1 MKFKSIKH
9 KVLFWFIGII
19 TVILF
24 LFSFLLYSLL
34 ENVIHGDIKIEMEN
48 KTEFIQK
55 NIIQDFNYDKIQLYS
70 TLLDIEFVILKN
82 NEIVYASDHFPLE
95 RIELYKESENRFFI
109 QKTKHNTEDAVLSTK
124 FTEPYKG
131 EVILH
136 LDEVNDLAEEM
147 QEILLYLN
155 PLLLLFLVWV
165 GSNMLDKI
173 LIPIKKLTNTV
184 QNINIS
190 EMPKTIAS
198 TQENNEITQL
208 IHSFN
213 EMVERLQNGIDTL
226 NNFNYDV
233 SHELKTPI
241 TVVNAEIELCLRK
254 NRDREYY
261 ENSMNVIRYE
271 VAQIKKIIDE
281 LFLFTRYS
289 KENIQ
294 ATFKESFL
302 DSILLDVL
310 SKYENNALEKRI
322 HIEIKRIEHI
332 KLQVN
337 PLLINIIFSN
347 LIDNAIK
354 YTNHD
359 KKITIELF
367 SQNNQVCFSIEDQG
381 IGIKKE
387 HLKKITDKFYRVDES
402 RNKNIQGFGLGL
414 SIVKNFVTLHN
425 ANLDIHSTYQKGTRI
440 SINF

>member
-19 TVILF
+19 TFILF

-48 KTEFIQK
+48 KTKFIQK

-95 RIELYKESENRFFI
+95 KIELYKESENRFFI
-109 QKTKHNTEDAVLSTK
+109 QKTKHNTEDAVLCTK
-124 FTEPYKG
+124 FTEPYEG

-147 QEILLYLN
+147 QDILLYLN

-173 LIPIKKLTNTV
+173 LIPIKKLTKAIE
-184 QNINIS
+184 NINIS
-190 EMPKTIAS
+190 EMPKTIAL
-198 TQENNEITQL
+198 TPENNEITQL
-208 IHSFN
+208 INSFN

-233 SHELKTPI
+233 SHELNTPI

-254 NRDREYY
+254 NRDIQYY
-261 ENSMNVIRYE
+261 ENSINIIKYE

-310 SKYENNALEKRI
+310 NKYENNALEKKI
-322 HIEIKRIEHI
+322 DIEIRRIEHI
-332 KLQVN
+332 KIQVN

-359 KKITIELF
+359 KKIIIELF
-367 SQNNQVCFSIEDQG
+367 SKNNHVCFSIEDQG

-414 SIVKNFVTLHN
+414 SIVKNFVSLHN
-425 ANLDIHSTYQKGTRI
+425 ATLEIDSTYKKGTQI